1 MGAHGTLDQALAGV
15 ASFAGAS
22 PEEEARLLRRERKKA
37 KKHKSSGKDTEAD
50 GHKRSR
56 GKDKALKDKAKHH
69 KGKDKRER
77 RKHEASSDDDAASSS
92 GDDAGSLQEQ
102 LARGRAAARLV
113 RRMLSE
119 RPELKTDL
127 REVSCPDWL
136 YNWCCL
142 C

>member
-15 ASFAGAS
+15 ADFAGAS

-37 KKHKSSGKDTEAD
+37 KKHRASSKDAEAE
-50 GHKRSR
+50 GPKRSR
-56 GKDKALKDKAKHH
+56 GKDKAVNDKAKRH

-77 RKHEASSDDDAASSS
+77 RKHEASSDDYAASSS

-113 RRMLSE
+113 REMLSE
-119 RPELKTDL
+119 RPELKADL
-127 REVSCPDWL
+127 REVSRLSWL
-136 YNWCCL
+136 
-142 C
+142 